1 MLTPKKSQWVKPF
14 INFNTEIEKKAKN
27 SFERNFF
34 MVMNNIVYRKMMKN
48 LRNRVDVRFVT
59 NAKDYQKLGKKHNFC
74 FLKDIQ

>member
-1 MLTPKKSQWVKPF
+1 M
-14 INFNTEIEKKAKN
+14 EKKGKN

-59 NAKDYQKLGKKHNFC
+59 NAKDYQKLGKTTQLLFFKRYPMKIFSC
-74 FLKDIQ
+74 SQD